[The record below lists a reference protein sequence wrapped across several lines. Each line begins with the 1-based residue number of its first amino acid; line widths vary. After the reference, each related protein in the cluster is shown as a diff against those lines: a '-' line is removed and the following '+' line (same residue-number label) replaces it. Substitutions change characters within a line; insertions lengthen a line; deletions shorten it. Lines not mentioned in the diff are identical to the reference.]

1 MGSLKKMRLP
11 EKMVFQA
18 EGIVSGK
25 AIEWGH
31 SWLLG
36 ELQSILAT
44 GAKSEKGD
52 DGEEMG
58 GWGRGQ
64 RI

>member
-1 MGSLKKMRLP
+1 M
-11 EKMVFQA
+11 FQG

-36 ELQSILAT
+36 ELQRVLAT

-58 GWGRGQ
+58 G
-64 RI
+64 